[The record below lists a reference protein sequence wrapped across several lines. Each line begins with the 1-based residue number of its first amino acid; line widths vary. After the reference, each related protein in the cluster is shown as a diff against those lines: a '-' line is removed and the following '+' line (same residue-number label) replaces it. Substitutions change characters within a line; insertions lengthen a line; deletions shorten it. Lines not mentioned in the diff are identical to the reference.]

1 MATLAIGNNKVHT
14 NGDIP
19 SVGKTAP
26 DFTLADNKLNDV
38 SLSSFRGQSVVLNI
52 FPSIDTSTC
61 AQSVR
66 EFNRRAAALA
76 KTTVLCIAKDLPF
89 AMRRFCAAEGI
100 DRVITLSDFR
110 SRDFGNDYHVEMT
123 DGPMRGLFA
132 RVVIVIDEAGVVKH
146 TEVVPVIGQEPD
158 YEAALK
164 ALV

>member
-1 MATLAIGNNKVHT
+1 MSLTKVGDTPVHT
-14 NGDIP
+14 NGDVPAI
-19 SVGKTAP
+19 GTTAP

-38 SLSSFRGQSVVLNI
+38 SLKNFRGHPVVLNI

-66 EFNRRAAALA
+66 EFNRRAASLSRA
-76 KTTVLCIAKDLPF
+76 VVFCIAKDLPF

-100 DRVITLSDFR
+100 DCVVTLSDFR
-110 SRDFGNDYHVEMT
+110 SEDFGNDYHVEMI

-132 RVVIVIDEAGVVKH
+132 RVVIVLDEHGVIKH
-146 TEVVPVIGQEPD
+146 REVVPAIGHEPD
-158 YEAALK
+158 YDAALK

>member
-1 MATLAIGNNKVHT
+1 MSITKIGDNLVHT

-19 SVGKTAP
+19 TIGTIAP

-38 SLSSFRGQSVVLNI
+38 SLKNYRGHPVVLNI

-66 EFNRRAAALA
+66 EFNRRAAALSR
-76 KTTVLCIAKDLPF
+76 TVVLCISKDLPY

-110 SRDFGNDYHVEMT
+110 SKEFGNDYHVEMI
-123 DGPMRGLFA
+123 DGAMRGLFA
-132 RVVIVIDEAGVVKH
+132 RVVIVIDEHGIIRH
-146 TEVVPVIGQEPD
+146 TEVVPVIGQEPN
-158 YEAALK
+158 YQAALK
-164 ALV
+164 ALH